1 MMLYKFSGFLYFSL
15 LLNLLIS
22 CTSDDY
28 VPKQKAYPRL
38 ILPEN
43 IQYTSASLAGCS
55 YDFEYPT
62 HSVIEIDSFFFG
74 EATYDKCWIN
84 IAYPSLNSKIHISYK
99 EIGKDISLEKVLQDA
114 HEMTYNHSKKA
125 DFIDELNIKNKYGVE
140 GLLFEVG
147 GDAATNIQFYLSDF
161 EKNYVRGA
169 LYFQATPNADSLQP
183 AVDFVKADLMHFFET
198 FQWK

>member
-1 MMLYKFSGFLYFSL
+1 MLKNKNFYFFSFFLLTLFSC
-15 LLNLLIS
+15 S
-22 CTSDDY
+22 SDEF

-43 IQYTSASLAGCS
+43 VS
-55 YDFEYPT
+55 YQLTNLTNCAYEFESPK
-62 HSVIEIDSFFFG
+62 HAEIEIDSFFFG
-74 EATYDKCWIN
+74 EPTYDKCWIN
-84 IAYPSLNSKIHISYK
+84 IVYPTLNSKIHLSYK

-125 DFIDELNIKNKYGVE
+125 DFIDELNIKNQYGVE

-147 GDAATNIQFYLSDF
+147 GDAATNIQFYLSDY

-169 LYFQATPNADSLQP
+169 LYFQASPNADSLQP
-183 AVDFVKADLMHFFET
+183 AIDFVKADLMHLFQT